1 MPGPHPALRV
11 LAALD
16 AGAAF
21 AVVGEALAGW
31 DALASEL
38 REAAGLP
45 PAPSTDAGGDCSA
58 TQACRHPFAFCFGRV
73 LVGGSAAETR
83 CAGLGAFL
91 ARLYPS

>member
-16 AGAAF
+16 ADATF

-31 DALASEL
+31 DALAGEL

-45 PAPSTDAGGDCSA
+45 PAPSTDAVGDCSA
-58 TQACRHPFAFCFGRV
+58 TQARLHQ
-73 LVGGSAAETR
+73 
-83 CAGLGAFL
+83 L
-91 ARLYPS
+91 ALL